1 MSRIAKTAVAVA
13 AAGVMGLGSV
23 ATAASAIALGNGAG
37 QGAGQ
42 QVAACDGSGN
52 QQGNG
57 SGRAYGNGA
66 GRGAGNRGAGNQ
78 GAATH
83 APDVPAAVPGATI
96 STQVAKELAYM
107 VQEEKLARDVYALA
121 KSRYSDRVFTN
132 INRAETN
139 HMAELRVLLDRY
151 DVKDPTAGVAAGKF
165 ADKDLQ
171 ALYDKL
177 AAQVKKSRD
186 EAVKAGITVETTDI
200 ADLKD
205 ALKLKAPSDVTTVL
219 KNLLAGS
226 QRHLAAF
233 QRNA

>member
-1 MSRIAKTAVAVA
+1 MAVA

-23 ATAASAIALGNGAG
+23 ATAASAMALGNGAG
-37 QGAGQ
+37 PGAGQ
-42 QVAACDGSGN
+42 QVTTCDGSGY

-57 SGRAYGNGA
+57 SGRGYGSGARWGSGQGAGNGA
-66 GRGAGNRGAGNQ
+66 AGQAAG
-78 GAATH
+78 TH
-83 APDVPAAVPGATI
+83 ASDVPAAVPGAKV
-96 STQVAKELAYM
+96 SSQVAKELAYM

-121 KSRYSDRVFTN
+121 RSRYSDRVFAN
-132 INRAETN
+132 INRSETR

-151 DVKDPTAGVAAGKF
+151 GVKDPTAGVAAGKF
-165 ADKDLQ
+165 ADDDLQ
-171 ALYDKL
+171 ALYNKL

-186 EAVKAGITVETTDI
+186 DAVKAGIAIENRDI

-205 ALKLKAPSDVTTVL
+205 ALKLTAPSDVTTVL
-219 KNLLAGS
+219 RNLLAGS